1 MQGVA
6 SGVQVSSSSG
16 TPGGGIFVSV
26 RGSTSINAGNN
37 PLYIVDGVPI
47 SSTPTSSLSLGGQT
61 LNPLADLN
69 PGDIE
74 TIDILKDANATAIYG
89 ARGANGVVVI
99 TTKRGRS
106 EEHTSELQSRGHLV
120 CRLLL
125 EKKKKRTNT

>member
-16 TPGGGIFVSV
+16 TPGGGIFVMV
-26 RGSTSINAGNN
+26 PGSTSVSAGNN

-99 TTKRGRS
+99 TTKRGAPNS
-106 EEHTSELQSRGHLV
+106 ASRDRKSV
-120 CRLLL
+120 V
-125 EKKKKRTNT
+125 